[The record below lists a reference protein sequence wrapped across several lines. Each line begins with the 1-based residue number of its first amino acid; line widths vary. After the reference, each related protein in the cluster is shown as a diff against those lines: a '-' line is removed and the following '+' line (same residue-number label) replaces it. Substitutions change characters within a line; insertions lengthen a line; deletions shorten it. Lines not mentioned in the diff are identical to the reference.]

1 MRKVSIIGVGTTPF
15 GKLEGRSVKDLAVNA
30 CLEALHDAGVDRRAV
45 QSFYLGNFVAG
56 QLSGQEVLAPLVANA
71 LGLPNVPC
79 TKVEGACASG
89 GIALRHGYLLIATGV
104 CDLVLVAGV
113 EKLTAGTTEQV
124 TAAMASAA
132 DQEVEAARG
141 LTFPGAYG
149 FIMRRHMFEFG
160 TTREQI
166 ALVAVKNHANGSRNP
181 VAQGA
186 KPLTLEQVLTSRF
199 VADPIRRYDCCPI
212 SDGAAAAVL
221 CAADRAGEFTLAPID
236 ILASIQ
242 AIGPSA
248 LVEMASLTTF
258 EATVRAAREAYATA
272 GITPQDVDAVELHD
286 CFTMAEIIDSEDLGF
301 FDKGKGGPAVA
312 DGLTQPDG
320 RIPINP
326 SGGLLAKGHPVG
338 ATGLGQIYELV
349 QQLRG
354 RHPNQVKD
362 AEIGLAH
369 NLGGTGAVGTVT
381 ILRRRA

>member
-1 MRKVSIIGVGTTPF
+1 MRQVSTIGVGTTPF
-15 GKLEGRSVKDLAVNA
+15 GKLDGKSPKELAVMA
-30 CLEALHDAGVDRRAV
+30 CREAIREAGVDRRAI
-45 QSFYLGNFVAG
+45 QAFYLGNFVSG
-56 QLSGQEVLAPLVANA
+56 QLTGQEVLAPLVANA
-71 LGLPNVPC
+71 LGLPNIPC

-89 GIALRHGYLLIATGV
+89 GIALRHGYLLIAMGM
-104 CDLVLVAGV
+104 CDIVLVAGV

-132 DQEVEAARG
+132 DLEVEAACG

-149 FIMRRHMFEFG
+149 FIMRRHMLEFG

-181 VAQGA
+181 VAQAA
-186 KPLTLEQVLTSRF
+186 KSVSLEEVLASRL
-199 VADPIRRYDCCPI
+199 VADPVRRYDCCPI

-221 CAADRAGEFTLAPID
+221 CAADRAAEFTPTPID
-236 ILASIQ
+236 ILASAQ
-242 AIGPSA
+242 AVGPSA

-272 GITPQDVDAVELHD
+272 GITPRDVDVVELHD
-286 CFTMAEIIDSEDLGF
+286 CFTMAEIIDSEDLGL

-312 DGLTQPDG
+312 DGETQMNG

-338 ATGLGQIYELV
+338 ATGLGQVYELV

-354 RHPNQVKD
+354 LHPNQVKG

-381 ILRRRA
+381 ILRRRV

>member
-1 MRKVSIIGVGTTPF
+1 MRKVSIIGVGSTPF
-15 GKLEGRSVKDLAVNA
+15 GRLEGRTVKALAVAA
-30 CLEALHDAGVDRRAV
+30 CRDALRDAGVDR
-45 QSFYLGNFVAG
+45 QSIQAFYLGNFVAG

-132 DQEVEAARG
+132 DQEVEAACG

-149 FIMRRHMFEFG
+149 FIMRRHMLEFG

-166 ALVAVKNHANGSRNP
+166 ALVAVKNHANGCRNP
-181 VAQGA
+181 VAPGA
-186 KPLTLEQVLTSRF
+186 KPVGLEQVLASRL
-199 VADPIRRYDCCPI
+199 VADPVRRYDCCPI

-221 CAADRAGEFTLAPID
+221 CAADRAAEFSSTPID
-236 ILASIQ
+236 ILASAQ
-242 AIGPSA
+242 AVGPSA

-258 EATVRAAREAYATA
+258 EATVRAAREAYGTA
-272 GITPQDVDAVELHD
+272 GITARDVDVVELHD

-312 DGLTQPDG
+312 EGHTQPNG
-320 RIPINP
+320 RIPVNP